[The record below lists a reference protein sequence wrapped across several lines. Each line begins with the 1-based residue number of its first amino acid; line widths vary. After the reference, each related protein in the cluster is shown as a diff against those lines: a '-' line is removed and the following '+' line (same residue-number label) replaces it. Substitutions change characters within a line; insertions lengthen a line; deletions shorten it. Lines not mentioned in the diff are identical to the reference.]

1 VSRLVPDEVKLNVEL
16 DTEKLD
22 TKVQKIKDHFR
33 NNKKAYLVGV
43 GGVALGLSMGRHG
56 EVKQIIDAFKIQ
68 INSPTTNQITTNI
81 TRRGHPGDIWRNNV
95 TGEVAA
101 SLRRLAEIDSV
112 SRPFIKS
119 HAGGPEALYSKLGEA
134 S

>member
-81 TRRGHPGDIWRNNV
+81 TRRGHPGYGIRNNV
-95 TGEVAA
+95 TGELAA
-101 SLRRLAEIDSV
+101 SIRRMAELDGVARSMV
-112 SRPFIKS
+112 TK
-119 HAGGPEALYSKLGEA
+119 GMEGPNPIYTNLGEMQ
-134 S
+134 